1 MSHRP
6 GETENY
12 ALWESYN
19 PRTGS
24 WLNDCKDIL
33 LRFLQEVF
41 YQMEASQGMFHFE
54 PGSQEWET
62 AESETELI
70 ISDSGA
76 VNTDSVARRPA
87 IIISRGPFAYG
98 NTSIDQL
105 LSHTAATDKRTHTDL
120 ITGSFVINC
129 VSRHGLE
136 AEKLALIVA
145 KSVRAY
151 RRQLQK
157 AGFFLIGNLIQT
169 GAESPAGSLVAGDS
183 DEDFINVPVILPVY
197 YEESWTAEPDVVEAL
212 EKIVLKANF
221 VERFLDGSLVYSD
234 ALDSNGDPVEAS
246 EGVIVQAWTVEA

>member
-24 WLNDCKDIL
+24 WLSDCKDIL

-41 YQMEASQGMFHFE
+41 YLMEPDQGLFHFE
-54 PGSQEWET
+54 PGTQEWET
-62 AESETELI
+62 EESETELI

-76 VNTDSVARRPA
+76 INTDTVAKRPA
-87 IIISRGPFAYG
+87 LIISRGPFAYG
-98 NTSIDQL
+98 NTSLDQL
-105 LSHTAATDKRTHTDL
+105 LSHTAVTDKRTHTDL

-129 VSRHGLE
+129 ISRHGLE

-145 KSVRAY
+145 KSIRAY

-169 GAESPAGSLVAGDS
+169 GSESPAGSLVAGDS

-197 YEESWTAEPDVVEAL
+197 YEESWTAEPDVAETL
-212 EKIVLKANF
+212 DKIVLKANF
-221 VERFLDGSLVYSD
+221 IATHLDGSLVYSD
-234 ALDSNGDPVEAS
+234 ALDADGNPVVAS